1 METEHL
7 SNVFSFIRVGGIVTA
22 GIVLAV
28 TWASA
33 RVLTS
38 TAARLGERLTER
50 RLLFS
55 QVASFGRFGLYF
67 AGALI
72 AFLSAVELRQ
82 ETVLALSGT
91 AGVALGFAFKDLA
104 SSVLAG
110 ITILVDKP
118 FQVGDRINVGGV
130 YGDVASIG
138 LRSVRIVTL
147 DDNQVTIP
155 NSKFLTDTVAS
166 GNAGELNMLVQMDF
180 YIGADQELDDAVRI
194 VEESISSSRF
204 AFLGKPWTVLVS
216 EVEVGGHI
224 AVRIR
229 GKAYVCDTTFEKAFE
244 TDVSKTVLKAFR
256 ARSIQPPARLVRRL
270 GTGPGEDEGRAAA

>member
-7 SNVFSFIRVGGIVTA
+7 SSMFSFIRVGGLVTA
-22 GIVLAV
+22 GFVLVV
-28 TWASA
+28 TLISA
-33 RVLTS
+33 RLLTS
-38 TAARLGERLTER
+38 TATRLGERLTER

-55 QVASFGRFGLYF
+55 QVASFGRFALYF

-72 AFLSAVELRQ
+72 AFVSAVELRQ

-130 YGDVASIG
+130 YGDVVAIG
-138 LRSVRIVTL
+138 LRSVRIRTIDDNHVTL
-147 DDNQVTIP
+147 P
-155 NSKFLTDTVAS
+155 NSKFLTDVVAS
-166 GNAGELNMLVQMDF
+166 GNFGELNMLVEMDF
-180 YIGADQELDDAVRI
+180 FIGADQDVNEAVRI
-194 VEESISSSRF
+194 VEEAITSSRF
-204 AFLGKPWTVLVS
+204 AYLGKPWSVMVL

-224 AVRIR
+224 GVRIR
-229 GKAYVCDTTFEKAFE
+229 GHCYVCDTTFEMAFK
-244 TDVSKTVLKAFR
+244 TDVSRTVLAAFR
-256 ARSIQPPARLVRRL
+256 DRGIQPPARLVRHVA
-270 GTGPGEDEGRAAA
+270 PGDDDRGERAA